1 MTHDPIQSWLNA
13 AGRFPLLPK
22 TEMIR
27 LAKKR
32 DTLEPGSKAYIKVI
46 NKICE
51 HNLRLI
57 PGIVRQ
63 YLNKRVGYT
72 MNDVVAADLL
82 QQGYIGLRR
91 AAEKFDPAKGYTFS
105 TYANNWIRQ
114 AFTRWHNSV
123 DRTVYIPENT
133 ICELLYR
140 RRHGQ
145 PSKSKNG
152 RIGDAVLNSA
162 SRSLSVSSID
172 VRLGDEEDG
181 MLSDLLSNENRLL
194 DTKSAPEGKAEMELR
209 DLMAKC
215 GIRPKTQDIVAAY
228 AKRGNMMIVAA
239 KLGMSQKHCQN
250 LYSEAVRTM
259 KETVAKEQAAKD
271 AARAVRLKS
280 NNTTSPRN

>member
-1 MTHDPIQSWLNA
+1 MSNDPIQSWLNA

-22 TEMIR
+22 SEMIR

-32 DTLEPGSKAYIKVI
+32 DTLEPGSKAYIKII

-57 PGIVRQ
+57 PSVVRQ
-63 YLNKRVGYT
+63 YLAKRVGYS
-72 MNDVVAADLL
+72 MNDAVAADLL
-82 QQGYIGLRR
+82 QQGYVGLRR
-91 AAEKFDPAKGYTFS
+91 AAEKYDPTKGYTFS
-105 TYANNWIRQ
+105 TYANTWIRQ

-123 DRTVYIPENT
+123 DRAVYIPENT

-140 RRHGQ
+140 RRHGK

-152 RIGDAVLNSA
+152 RIGQSVLNAA
-162 SRSLSVSSID
+162 SRSLSVGSID
-172 VRLGDEEDG
+172 VRLGDDEDG

-209 DLMAKC
+209 DLMARC

-239 KLGMSQKHCQN
+239 RLGMSQKHCQN
-250 LYSEAVRTM
+250 LYSEAVREM
-259 KETVAKEQAAKD
+259 KAVVAAEQEAK
-271 AARAVRLKS
+271 AKARAVRLKS

>member
-32 DTLEPGSKAYIKVI
+32 DTLKPGSKAYIKVI

-72 MNDVVAADLL
+72 MNDAVASDLL

-91 AAEKFDPAKGYTFS
+91 AAEKFDPFKGYTFS

-145 PSKSKNG
+145 PSKGKNG
-152 RIGDAVLNSA
+152 RIGDAILNSA
-162 SRSLSVSSID
+162 SRSLKVSSID
-172 VRLGDEEDG
+172 VRLGDDEDG

-194 DTKSAPEGKAEMELR
+194 DTRSLPEDRAALELR

-259 KETVAKEQAAKD
+259 KEVVAKEQAAKD
-271 AARAVRLKS
+271 EARAVRLKG

>member
-72 MNDVVAADLL
+72 MNDVVASDLL

-91 AAEKFDPAKGYTFS
+91 AAEKFDPSKGYTFS

-172 VRLGDEEDG
+172 VRLGDDEDG
-181 MLSDLLSNENRLL
+181 MISDLLSNENRIL
-194 DTKSAPEGKAEMELR
+194 DTKSLPEDRSALELR

-228 AKRGNMMIVAA
+228 AKRGNMYIVAT

-250 LYSEAVRTM
+250 LYSEAVREM
-259 KETVAKEQAAKD
+259 KAVVAAEQEVKAK
-271 AARAVRLKS
+271 ARAVRLKG

>member
-22 TEMIR
+22 TEIIR

-63 YLNKRVGYT
+63 YLNKRSGYSMT
-72 MNDVVAADLL
+72 DAVASDLL

-91 AAEKFDPAKGYTFS
+91 AAEKYDPSTGYTFS

-114 AFTRWHNSV
+114 AFARWHNTA
-123 DRTVYIPENT
+123 DRAIYVPENT
-133 ICELLYR
+133 LGELLYMN
-140 RRHGQ
+140 RHGKR
-145 PSKSKNG
+145 SKSKTG
-152 RIGDAVLNSA
+152 RIAESVLNSA
-162 SRSLSVSSID
+162 RRTMFVSSID
-172 VRLGDEEDG
+172 VRLGDDEDG
-181 MLSDLLSNENRLL
+181 MLSDLLSNDNRII
-194 DTKSAPEGKAEMELR
+194 DTKSLPEDRAALELR

-215 GIRPKTQDIVAAY
+215 GIAPRTQDIVSAY

-239 KLGMSQKHCQN
+239 RLGLATKHCQN
-250 LYSEAVRTM
+250 LYQEAVREM
-259 KETVAKEQAAKD
+259 KAVVKQEQEAKAQ
-271 AARAVRLKS
+271 ARAVRLEG
-280 NNTTSPRN
+280 NTTTSTRN

>member
-1 MTHDPIQSWLNA
+1 MSYDPIQSWLNA

-22 TEMIR
+22 SEMIR

-32 DTLEPGSKAYIKVI
+32 DTLEPGSKAYVKVI

-72 MNDVVAADLL
+72 MNDTVAADLL

-91 AAEKFDPAKGYTFS
+91 AAEKYDPAKGYTFS

-123 DRTVYIPENT
+123 DRAVYIPENT
-133 ICELLYR
+133 MCELLYR
-140 RRHGQ
+140 RKNGE
-145 PSKSKNG
+145 PSRSKNG
-152 RIGDAVLNSA
+152 RIGEAVLNSA
-162 SRSLSVSSID
+162 RRSLNISSID
-172 VRLGDEEDG
+172 VRLGDEDDG
-181 MLSDLLSNENRLL
+181 MVSDLLSNDNRLI
-194 DTKSAPEGKAEMELR
+194 DTKSAPEGKAERELR

-228 AKRGNMMIVAA
+228 AKRGNMAIVAA
-239 KLGMSQKHCQN
+239 KLGMSPKHCQN

-259 KETVAKEQAAKD
+259 KHRVEIEQQAKAE
-271 AARAVRLKS
+271 ARAVRLGL
-280 NNTTSPRN
+280 NNTTSRRN

>member
-72 MNDVVAADLL
+72 MNDAVASDLL

-91 AAEKFDPAKGYTFS
+91 AAEKFDPSKGYTFS

-152 RIGDAVLNSA
+152 RIGEAILNSA
-162 SRSLSVSSID
+162 SRSLKVSSID
-172 VRLGDEEDG
+172 VRLGDDEDG
-181 MLSDLLSNENRLL
+181 MLSDLLSNENRILSA
-194 DTKSAPEGKAEMELR
+194 KSLPENRAALELR
-209 DLMAKC
+209 GPD
-215 GIRPKTQDIVAAY
+215 GQ
-228 AKRGNMMIVAA
+228 
-239 KLGMSQKHCQN
+239 
-250 LYSEAVRTM
+250 VRH
-259 KETVAKEQAAKD
+259 
-271 AARAVRLKS
+271 
-280 NNTTSPRN
+280 PP

>member
-32 DTLEPGSKAYIKVI
+32 DTLEIGSKAYIKII

-57 PGIVRQ
+57 PGTVRQ
-63 YLNKRVGYT
+63 YLIKRIGYS
-72 MNDVVAADLL
+72 MNDSVAADLL

-91 AAEKFDPAKGYTFS
+91 AAEKYDPTKGYAFS
-105 TYANNWIRQ
+105 TYASTWIRQ

-140 RRHGQ
+140 NRHGK
-145 PSKSKNG
+145 PSKSRNG
-152 RIGDAVLNSA
+152 RLGQSVINAA

-172 VRLGDEEDG
+172 VRLGDEEDT
-181 MLSDLLSNENRLL
+181 MISDLLSDENRIL
-194 DTKSAPEGKAEMELR
+194 DTKSAPEGKAEIELR
-209 DLMAKC
+209 DLMARC

-239 KLGMSQKHCQN
+239 RLGMSKKHCQN
-250 LYSEAVRTM
+250 LYSEAVREI
-259 KETVAKEQAAKD
+259 KAVVAAEEEAK
-271 AARAVRLKS
+271 AKVRAVRLKS
-280 NNTTSPRN
+280 NNITSTRN

>member
-32 DTLEPGSKAYIKVI
+32 DTLEPGSKAYIKII

-63 YLNKRVGYT
+63 YLAKRIGYT
-72 MNDVVAADLL
+72 MNDVVASDLL

-91 AAEKFDPAKGYTFS
+91 AAEKFDPTKGYTFS

-123 DRTVYIPENT
+123 DRSVYIPENT
-133 ICELLYR
+133 VCELLYR
-140 RRHGQ
+140 KRHGK

-152 RIGDAVLNSA
+152 RMGQSVLNAA

-172 VRLGDEEDG
+172 VRLGEDEDG
-181 MLSDLLSNENRLL
+181 MISDLLSDENRIL
-194 DTKSAPEGKAEMELR
+194 DTQSAPEGKAELELR

-215 GIRPKTQDIVAAY
+215 GIRPKTQDIVVAY
-228 AKRGNMMIVAA
+228 AKRGNMYIVAT
-239 KLGMSQKHCQN
+239 KLSMSAKHCQN

-259 KETVAKEQAAKD
+259 KAAVAEEQETKAK
-271 AARAVRLKS
+271 ARAVRLGL
-280 NNTTSPRN
+280 NNTTSTRN